1 MSVFKFRKTLS
12 LICATIL
19 SASTLLGNE
28 EALINQLSQMPSD
41 KIVQPKED
49 DSMQGPFFLVDE
61 TPLNTIRILEELTGK
76 VGIIA
81 PNLTKVKINLE
92 TRGKRKRREAINA
105 FVSLLTTNGVMITP
119 IGDKFFRATLIAG
132 AGKQAPEFIVG
143 SALNMKPSQSIF
155 TKLYELKYA
164 QLEMLMP
171 IFPKILTPDA
181 NATIAYFT
189 SKNAFMISDTLLNHQ
204 RLETILQKIDTPTTI
219 TEDIGVIML
228 KNMAAEDLKR
238 RLQSFKSEIMRKH
251 FERTTIEADERTNQV
266 VIATTKGNLQ
276 NIMKLI
282 EKLDIDAEPLTRSE
296 VFYIRHGEAK
306 DIESVL
312 NSIVKGQRTAAKN
325 AQKSRTAAANAQ
337 NARNRAINTRTKT
350 NALPTNISADA
361 TGASLQFSEYITIVS
376 DERSNSIVAYG
387 MPADLKQ
394 IGDIISKIDVV
405 LSQVKIDV
413 IITEVTLTDNQTS
426 GLSSFGLSYSQLSK
440 DGKRGWT
447 GSTSMTPMQGVDA
460 SPFTFS
466 IDEYGFTSVFGVAQQ
481 NQNVKSLSAPCIVT
495 THNKEATVNVSETQA
510 LITETTSYETS
521 AYPQTKST
529 IDWKDIGIILK
540 VTPLI
545 GENGVVQMNIKQTV
559 ESVVRT
565 QLINEVS
572 QPIIGKREAES
583 FVSAANGETIVL
595 AGLQQTKTN
604 KIDGEVFALAD
615 IPLIGNLFKPSQDKV
630 ERTELIIFIRP
641 TVVKSESAANLIV
654 NEGIEKSQVGEQVKQ
669 YFKTGKFHD
678 QENDTMGKHRYSS
691 LEKTLLHPEDDKDDK
706 NKESAQEEKNE
717 SESKNDLESKQQKK
731 RSPRGI
737 RK

>member
-1 MSVFKFRKTLS
+1 
-12 LICATIL
+12 
-19 SASTLLGNE
+19 
-28 EALINQLSQMPSD
+28 MPSD
-41 KIVQPKED
+41 KEVQPKTDE
-49 DSMQGPFFLVDE
+49 SMQGPFFLVDE
-61 TPLNTIRILEELTGK
+61 TPLNTIRILEELSGK
-76 VGIIA
+76 VAIIA
-81 PNLTKVKINLE
+81 PNLPNVKINFE
-92 TRGKRKRREAINA
+92 TTGKLKRSEAINA
-105 FVSLLTTNGVMITP
+105 FKSLLTTNNIMITP
-119 IGDKFFRATLIAG
+119 IGDKFFRATLMTG
-132 AGKQAPEFIVG
+132 AGKQTPEYITG
-143 SALNMKPSQSIF
+143 TALDMKPSQSIY

-164 QLEMLMP
+164 QLETLIP
-171 IFPKILTPDA
+171 IFPKILAPDA

-189 SKNAFMISDTLLNHQ
+189 SKNAFLISDTLLNHQ

-219 TEDIGVIML
+219 SEDIGVVML

-266 VIATTKGNLQ
+266 VIATTKGNLP
-276 NIMKLI
+276 NIIKLI

-296 VFYIRHGEAK
+296 VFYVRHGEAK

-312 NSIVKGQRTAAKN
+312 NSIVKGQRTAARN

-350 NALPTNISADA
+350 SALPTNISADS

-387 MPADLKQ
+387 MPSDLKQ

-426 GLSSFGLSYSQLSK
+426 GLSSFGLSHSQISNN
-440 DGKRGWT
+440 GKKGWSGT
-447 GSTSMTPMQGVDA
+447 TSVSPMQGVDA

-466 IDEYGFTSVFGVAQQ
+466 LDEYGFTSVFGVASQ
-481 NQNVKSLSAPCIVT
+481 NQNVKILSAPSIVT

-545 GENGVVQMNIKQTV
+545 GENGVVQMKIDQTV

-565 QLINEVS
+565 QLINDVS
-572 QPIIGKREAES
+572 QPIIGKRKAES

-595 AGLQQTKTN
+595 AGLQQTKAN
-604 KIDGEVFALAD
+604 KSDGEVFALSD
-615 IPLIGNLFKPSQDKV
+615 IPLIGNLFKPSQEKL

-641 TVVKSESAANLIV
+641 TIVKSETASKLIER
-654 NEGIEKSQVGEQVKQ
+654 EGLEKSQVGDQVKQ

-678 QENDTMGKHRYSS
+678 QDNDTMGKHKYSS
-691 LEKTLLHPEDDKDDK
+691 FEKTLLHPEDEEAK
-706 NKESAQEEKNE
+706 KEETTEEKTDNATQT
-717 SESKNDLESKQQKK
+717 SNK
-731 RSPRGI
+731 
-737 RK
+737 

>member
-1 MSVFKFRKTLS
+1 M
-12 LICATIL
+12 L
-19 SASTLLGNE
+19 SASALFGNE

-41 KIVQPKED
+41 KEVQPKTDE
-49 DSMQGPFFLVDE
+49 SMQGPFFLVDE
-61 TPLNTIRILEELTGK
+61 TPLNTIRILEELSGK
-76 VGIIA
+76 VAIIA
-81 PNLTKVKINLE
+81 PNLPNVKINFE
-92 TRGKRKRREAINA
+92 TTGKLKRSEAINA
-105 FVSLLTTNGVMITP
+105 FKSLLTTNNIMITP
-119 IGDKFFRATLIAG
+119 IGDKFFRATLMTG
-132 AGKQAPEFIVG
+132 AGKQTPEYITG
-143 SALNMKPSQSIF
+143 TALDMKPSQSIY

-164 QLEMLMP
+164 QLETLIP
-171 IFPKILTPDA
+171 IFPKILAPDA

-189 SKNAFMISDTLLNHQ
+189 SKNAFLISDTLLNHQ

-219 TEDIGVIML
+219 SEDIGVVML

-266 VIATTKGNLQ
+266 VIATTKGNLP
-276 NIMKLI
+276 NIIKLI

-296 VFYIRHGEAK
+296 VFYVRHGEAK

-312 NSIVKGQRTAAKN
+312 NSIVKGQRTAARN

-350 NALPTNISADA
+350 SALPTNISADS

-387 MPADLKQ
+387 MPSDLKQ

-426 GLSSFGLSYSQLSK
+426 GLSSFGLSHSQISNN
-440 DGKRGWT
+440 GKKGWSGT
-447 GSTSMTPMQGVDA
+447 TSVSPMQGVDA

-466 IDEYGFTSVFGVAQQ
+466 LDEYGFTSVFGVASQ
-481 NQNVKSLSAPCIVT
+481 NQNVKILSAPSIVT

-545 GENGVVQMNIKQTV
+545 GENGVVQMKIDQTV

-565 QLINEVS
+565 QLINDVS
-572 QPIIGKREAES
+572 QPIIGKRKAES

-595 AGLQQTKTN
+595 AGLQQTKAN
-604 KIDGEVFALAD
+604 KSDGEVFALSD
-615 IPLIGNLFKPSQDKV
+615 IPLIGNLFKPSQEKL

-641 TVVKSESAANLIV
+641 TIVKSETASKLIER
-654 NEGIEKSQVGEQVKQ
+654 EGLEKSQVGDQVKQ

-678 QENDTMGKHRYSS
+678 QDNDTMGKHKYSS
-691 LEKTLLHPEDDKDDK
+691 FEKTLLHPEDEEAK
-706 NKESAQEEKNE
+706 KEETTEEKTDNATQT
-717 SESKNDLESKQQKK
+717 SNK
-731 RSPRGI
+731 
-737 RK
+737 

>member
-1 MSVFKFRKTLS
+1 MSAFKIKQTLS
-12 LICATIL
+12 IICATIV

-28 EALINQLSQMPSD
+28 EALLNQLSQAPSD
-41 KIVQPKED
+41 KIVEPKTD
-49 DSMQGPFFLVDE
+49 DSMQGPFFIVDE

-76 VGIIA
+76 VAIIA
-81 PNLTKVKINLE
+81 PNLPNVKINFE
-92 TRGKRKRREAINA
+92 TAGKLKRSEAINA
-105 FVSLLTTNGVMITP
+105 FKSLLTTNGVMITP
-119 IGDKFFRATLIAG
+119 IGDKFFRATLMTG
-132 AGKQAPEFIVG
+132 AGKQTPEFIVG
-143 SALNMKPSQSIF
+143 SALDMKPSQSIF

-164 QLEMLMP
+164 QLETLMP
-171 IFPKILTPDA
+171 IFPKILAPDA
-181 NATIAYFT
+181 NATIAYFN

-204 RLETILQKIDTPTTI
+204 RLETILKKIDTPATI
-219 TEDIGVIML
+219 NEDIGVIML

-276 NIMKLI
+276 NIKNII

-296 VFYIRHGEAK
+296 VYYVRHGEAK

-337 NARNRAINTRTKT
+337 NARNRAINARTKT
-350 NALPTNISADA
+350 TSLPTNISADS

-387 MPADLKQ
+387 MPSDLKQ

-405 LSQVKIDV
+405 LAQVKIDV

-426 GLSSFGLSYSQLSK
+426 GLSSLGLSYSQLAK

-447 GSTSMTPMQGVDA
+447 GNTSMTPMQGVDA

-481 NQNVKSLSAPCIVT
+481 NQNVKILSAPSIVT

-545 GENGVVQMNIKQTV
+545 GENGVVQMKITQTV

-565 QLINEVS
+565 QLINDVS

-583 FVSAANGETIVL
+583 FVSAANGETIIL
-595 AGLQQTKTN
+595 AGLQQTKSN
-604 KIDGEVFALAD
+604 KTDGEVFALAD
-615 IPLIGNLFKPSQDKV
+615 IPLIGNLFKPNQEKV

-641 TVVKSESAANLIV
+641 TIVKSETAATLIAK
-654 NEGIEKSQVGEQVKQ
+654 EGIEKSQVSKQVKQ

-678 QENDTMGKHRYSS
+678 QDNDTMGKHKYSS
-691 LEKTLLHPEDDKDDK
+691 LEKTLLHPEDDEKK
-706 NKESAQEEKNE
+706 AEEKDETSDAKKEEVKSDNQ
-717 SESKNDLESKQQKK
+717 SETKTQKNAQLVE
-731 RSPRGI
+731 
-737 RK
+737 